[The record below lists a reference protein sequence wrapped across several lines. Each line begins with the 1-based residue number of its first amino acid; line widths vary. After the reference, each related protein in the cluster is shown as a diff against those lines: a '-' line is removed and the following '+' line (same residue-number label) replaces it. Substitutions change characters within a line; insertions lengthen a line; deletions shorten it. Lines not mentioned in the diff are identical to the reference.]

1 MVSET
6 RETVTPSGPCPT
18 GPVKLGRRLFDR
30 RRQLQP
36 HLRMPAC
43 PGVIIVSDRRVAD
56 DLATHVRAGPPLSVR
71 RAHPVRRIVPAAGK
85 AVSRSTH
92 HTTTVDMIGRSSG
105 LV

>member
-6 RETVTPSGPCPT
+6 REIVTPSGPCPT

-56 DLATHVRAGPPLSVR
+56 DLGHPCAGWS
-71 RAHPVRRIVPAAGK
+71 A
-85 AVSRSTH
+85 AVSGEPILSAALLRLLERQSHIQPITPRRST
-92 HTTTVDMIGRSSG
+92 
-105 LV
+105 